1 MMMKNS
7 DILLQLAVIAAFLG
21 MMVMSGCDS
30 VNCFSVTGDVVDRSY
45 HIAAISGLEMH
56 CEGEVFISQGDS
68 QSVVLHSDEQLFK
81 VLQFHIT
88 NGVLIMEFSEDCVE
102 HIGEFE
108 LYITTTEDFKSIDLR
123 SSGTVKALDSLRATD
138 LSINIAGTGGVELQ
152 QVYSESMDLQIT
164 GSGSIKLAGPDTLD
178 QQSNMVSGTG
188 NIQAFNLVSRNVSV
202 SASSS
207 GNIEVHAVDTL
218 HGSVTGSGNV
228 YYKGQP
234 GIDVSATGSGQ
245 LVDQN

>member
-7 DILLQLAVIAAFLG
+7 NIFLQLAVIAAF
-21 MMVMSGCDS
+21 VAIAISGCDS

-102 HIGEFE
+102 HIGEFD

-123 SSGTVKALDSLRATD
+123 SSGTVKALDSLRATN
-138 LSINIAGTGGVELQ
+138 LSVNVAGTGGVDLQ
-152 QVYSESMDLQIT
+152 EVYSEEMDLQIT
-164 GSGSIKLAGPDTLD
+164 GSGSIHLNGPDTLS
-178 QQSNMVSGTG
+178 QQSNMVSGSGNIQSFNLISRDVSVNGTGTG
-188 NIQAFNLVSRNVSV
+188 NIN
-202 SASSS
+202 
-207 GNIEVHAVDTL
+207 VHAADSL
-218 HGSVTGSGNV
+218 HGSISGSGSV

-234 GIDVSATGSGQ
+234 GINVAITGSGN
-245 LVDQN
+245 VFDSN